1 MIDLERSEKLVISIL
16 IGTLLIGCGIILY
29 RKYIPVGDLRIESPA
44 VSAQA
49 PRDITKKSLKL
60 NINEAS
66 AEMLMSLKGVGK
78 VLAGRIVEYRT
89 KNGSFI
95 TADDLKKVPGIG
107 NALFAKIKDSIT
119 LE

>member
-1 MIDLERSEKLVISIL
+1 MVDLERSERLIISIL
-16 IGTLLIGCGIILY
+16 IASLLIGCGIILY
-29 RKYIPVGDLRIESPA
+29 RKYISVGDLRIERAAP
-44 VSAQA
+44 VGQA
-49 PRDITKKSLKL
+49 PRDITKKSGKI

-89 KNGSFI
+89 KSGSFI

-107 NALFAKIKDSIT
+107 EVLFSKIKDSIT